1 VSLSSAIS
9 RQSPC
14 NLQALNSGGET
25 PAQIAG
31 ASGHF
36 ELRDKLT
43 AAESQPVAARHA
55 MGLET
60 GAPAATNSGAATHG
74 ASRML
79 SPSPNLPPLRTTTV
93 KGGSLNGLTPL
104 PMPSLPAPTYGAE

>member
-1 VSLSSAIS
+1 MARVHVLLCLSLSSAIS

-60 GAPAATNSGAATHG
+60 GAPAATIFGVPTASVWVTETSGRKA
-74 ASRML
+74 R
-79 SPSPNLPPLRTTTV
+79 
-93 KGGSLNGLTPL
+93 SLLGPCSSK
-104 PMPSLPAPTYGAE
+104 MSDHRSHYH